1 MIFHQTQWVNHQQ
14 ILHIIKKNTKYYQ
27 KINLKTTSIYNIIMN
42 VYPTYNCNN
51 TNLILKRNPPKMKQN
66 R

>member
-1 MIFHQTQWVNHQQ
+1 MT
-14 ILHIIKKNTKYYQ
+14 
-27 KINLKTTSIYNIIMN
+27 LKTKSIYNYNIIMN

-51 TNLILKRNPPKMKQN
+51 TNLILKRNPPQMKQN